1 MRLNGLLE
9 AEGLDKAE
17 QDALEDLLGVYSKT
31 RIRNAELERY
41 YEGDVMIKNIGVDI
55 IPADASINVD
65 LSCDWARKAVHSL
78 SNLVRF
84 DGFVFEDGETDEGL
98 ASALNESG
106 FNAAFNR
113 NRIGMFKK
121 GCMFATVNSVDGHAR
136 VRFHSADS
144 AAAVMDLGRERIAYG
159 FAIADARKVEWSESE
174 YEATQVNLFMP
185 GNRVVLT
192 IDDSQRWR
200 AERVKTPDDRPMME
214 PFVYAPT
221 DTKPLGNSRI
231 TPQVRDLVDDVLR
244 VRLAMVL
251 STAFYSVPLR
261 AILGLS
267 DAMYDKLSESKWGTY
282 LNPMLLATSNKGQVP
297 ELHQLPSNSPE
308 ALIRLIEADAKLFSG
323 STGVPLNSLGIV
335 YDNPSSAEAIAESRK
350 DLTEEAEDEI
360 SLLEG
365 SMRNVALMCMAV
377 ESNTTTDKLSDE
389 QKGVMAKFENPSMPS
404 VAARTDA
411 AMKIASVDEAFAGTD
426 VFYEMV
432 GFDQATIARVRA
444 QKRRSAA
451 RMFLDQNQP
460 RAVSYEP
467 GAEGAAGAADANR
480 AEPLS

>member
-1 MRLNGLLE
+1 MRLTGLTD
-9 AEGLDKAE
+9 AKGLTSDEK
-17 QDALEDLLGVYSKT
+17 DALDDLLNVYDRT
-31 RIRNAELERY
+31 RNRNSVLEEY
-41 YEGDVMIKNIGVDI
+41 YEGDVMVKNIGVDI
-55 IPADASINVD
+55 IPADASIHVD
-65 LSCDWARKAVHSL
+65 LSCDWARKAVHSIA
-78 SNLVRF
+78 NLVRF
-84 DGFVFEDGETDEGL
+84 DGFVFEDGEQDDGL
-98 ASALNESG
+98 NRALAESG
-106 FNAAFNR
+106 FHAAFNR
-113 NRIGMFKK
+113 NRVGMFKK
-121 GCMFATVNSVDGHAR
+121 GCMFAAVNSVDGHAR
-136 VRFHSADS
+136 VRFHSADT
-144 AAAVMDLGRERIAYG
+144 ACAVMDASRERIAYG
-159 FAIADARKVEWSESE
+159 LAIADAKRVPWSQDG

-185 GNRVVLT
+185 GNRVMLVRGDT
-192 IDDSQRWR
+192 ERWTV
-200 AERVKTPDDRPMME
+200 ERVRTPDDRPMME

-267 DAMYDKLSESKWGTY
+267 DEMYDKLSKSKWGTY

-297 ELHQLPSNSPE
+297 EVMQLPSNSPE

-350 DLTEEAEDEI
+350 DLTEDAEDAI
-360 SLLEG
+360 ALLEG

-377 ESNTTTDKLSDE
+377 ESNTTTDGLSDA
-389 QKGVMAKFENPSMPS
+389 QNGVMAKFENPSMPS

-411 AMKIASVDEAFAGTD
+411 AMKIASVDDGFAGTD

-432 GFDQATIARVRA
+432 GFDQATIARIKA
-444 QKRRSAA
+444 QKAQA
-451 RMFLDQNQP
+451 
-460 RAVSYEP
+460 
-467 GAEGAAGAADANR
+467 AADAAIN
-480 AEPLS
+480 AIFGGEQDADTA